1 MGLGDV
7 GSRSRRAA
15 EALRAV
21 AAFFQDGA
29 EHQRDEATRLF
40 AEDLEWVS
48 LSAGETLFRQ
58 GDPSDAVYVVVGGR
72 LQVLDEPLGGPARLL
87 NEVGRGELIGEMGV
101 ITGEP
106 RSATVRAGRDAEL
119 VRLPR
124 SSFDRLLE
132 EHPRAM
138 MTIAR
143 ALIMRLQRLQ
153 DRGGRGARSASI
165 AVVAAHAG
173 VPLDDVCSA
182 LVEALAAIG
191 PVRHLSSR
199 AVDELLGAGASQA
212 RRGDAEHAGLL
223 DWLGDAESAT
233 RYVVYQAD
241 DDATEWTRR
250 CVHQADRLLVVGH
263 GRAAPDR
270 RLFDATVAD
279 GHGAWSPPRCELLLL
294 HRGDSPPTGTAA
306 WLEAL
311 EPSAHHHL
319 RIGSSSDVARVA
331 RRIAGHGVGLALGGG
346 GARGMAHIGVLRAFD
361 EEGIPIDVVGGA
373 SMGAFL
379 ASQRALGWDWQTMAA
394 ANRELIGRARKLF
407 DLTVPLVSFLAAR
420 RIDDVLERMFGDRR
434 IEDLW
439 TTCFCVSCNLSR
451 ADLVVHQRGLVR
463 RFVRASAALP
473 GVLPPLCEAGEL
485 LVDGSVVNSVP
496 VDVVRSLLGEGIA
509 AGVDVSLDVFLDG
522 DAQLAERYSGTQLLW
537 QRLRS
542 LGRGRVAHP
551 GILSIMVRAAEVGSV
566 STRMAQRPRADIYVV
581 PPLGTM
587 SMFDIGRFD
596 ETVELGYR
604 AGLEAIAEWR
614 ARGGAVVGG

>member
-21 AAFFQDGA
+21 EAFFRDGD
-29 EHQRDEATRLF
+29 ERQRDEATRLL
-40 AEDLEWVS
+40 AEDLDWVS
-48 LSAGETLFRQ
+48 LSAGDALFRQ

-72 LQVLDEPLGGPARLL
+72 LRVFDEPPGAPARLL
-87 NEVGRGELIGEMGV
+87 NEVGRGEMIGEMGV

-106 RSATVRAGRDAEL
+106 RSATVRAARDAEL
-119 VRLPR
+119 VRLPQ

-132 EHPRAM
+132 QHPRAM

-153 DRGGRGARSASI
+153 GRADHGARSASI
-165 AVVAAHAG
+165 AVVAAHSG
-173 VPLDDVCSA
+173 VPLDDLCRGLA
-182 LVEALAAIG
+182 EALAAIG
-191 PVRHLSSR
+191 PARHLSSR
-199 AVDELLGAGASQA
+199 AVDDRLGAGASQA
-212 RRGDAEHAGLL
+212 RWGDAEHAGLL
-223 DWLGDAESAT
+223 DWLGAAEAAT

-241 DDATEWTRR
+241 AEQTEWTRR
-250 CVHQADRLLVVGH
+250 CVHQADRLLVVGL
-263 GRAAPDR
+263 GGGAPDR
-270 RLFDATVAD
+270 RLIDSTLTHGD
-279 GHGAWSPPRCELLLL
+279 GAWSPPRCELVLL
-294 HRGDSPPTGTAA
+294 HHRDAVPIGTAA
-306 WLEAL
+306 WLDAL
-311 EPSAHHHL
+311 EPAAHHHL
-319 RIGSSSDVARVA
+319 RLGSASDLARLA
-331 RRIAGHGVGLALGGG
+331 RRITGHGVGLALGGG
-346 GARGMAHIGVLRAFD
+346 GARGMAHIGVIRAFD

-373 SMGAFL
+373 SMGAFI
-379 ASQRALGWDWQTMAA
+379 ASQRALGWDWETMAA

-420 RIDDVLERMFGDRR
+420 RIDDLLEKVFGDRR

-451 ADLVVHQRGLVR
+451 AELVVHQRGLVR

-496 VDVVRSLLGEGIA
+496 IDVVRGLLGDGIA

-542 LGRGRVAHP
+542 FGRRKVAHP

-566 STRMAQRPRADIYVV
+566 STRMAQKPSADIYVI
-581 PPLGTM
+581 PPLGSM
-587 SMFDIGRFD
+587 SLFDTGRFD
-596 ETVELGYR
+596 ESVELGYR